1 MNMVVRKI
9 KADFECLW
17 PYLNKLLWLKIAL
30 QCIIHVFETMTSNFF
45 LKVLLIKANWC
56 SIMVKMTPSTFE
68 EYQNESYILVI
79 EDYDIALTPISFWR
93 PSSPRE
99 QP

>member
-45 LKVLLIKANWC
+45 LKSLA
-56 SIMVKMTPSTFE
+56 
-68 EYQNESYILVI
+68 YQG
-79 EDYDIALTPISFWR
+79 
-93 PSSPRE
+93 
-99 QP
+99 